1 MHSESQ
7 ASRSDGVAS
16 MAVDI
21 ANYLTTRTSSKKHGG
36 YNQYEDDRIHISLDT
51 HVPNIT
57 VTITPGVTVF
67 RAAYHNWAI
76 PDTFRPGAWI
86 DYVATL
92 AEQAALVKRKRKEEQ
107 ERREREHQV
116 GHFAPIDDAA
126 LFSDVAGSSS
136 QNGEVGVG

>member
-7 ASRSDGVAS
+7 ASRPAGVAR

-21 ANYLTTRTSSKKHGG
+21 ANYLTTRTSTKKHGG
-36 YNQYEDDRIHISLDT
+36 YNYYEDDRIHISLDT
-51 HVPNIT
+51 YVPNIT

-67 RAAYHNWAI
+67 SAAYHNWAI

-86 DYVATL
+86 DHVAAL
-92 AEQAALVKRKRKEEQ
+92 AEQAALVKRKRREEQ
-107 ERREREHQV
+107 ERQEREHQIV
-116 GHFAPIDDAA
+116 HFAPVDDAA